1 MILGMSKTTS
11 QQSWQFLTED
21 VEAILEG
28 LRQAEFDHIY
38 PANPTLFD
46 RFLAYLG
53 EAGVRETLDQFPDPR
68 QRRSIPVRFLTQTL
82 LVRPLFGV
90 SSLAQLGPVLSTNA
104 AVLQL
109 LGFNAQQIE
118 HGFRA
123 NAQRRPFDE
132 EILADFAAR
141 IEPAHCLTHT
151 KAVLEQLLAFHPEL
165 FAQATLLMDCKAVYA
180 PAGKATRSGQL
191 PAVAL
196 KVCVLSL
203 WLAGEALPIAW
214 LFGGEHEAD
223 QVLGKALLEEVL
235 PLLGEAGAQE
245 LVMDAGFLD
254 GVWLRALHQQH
265 GLAMLLRVRE
275 NMDLFADALGQTR
288 GRPVLPG
295 ERAPQWTKAPLPKIK
310 KSRRPSSRRVMR
322 CAQLESW
329 QSLGMPADALVVEDR
344 FSDGELRHFV
354 VACIG
359 ADEPDPLKLLARW
372 RARWAIEE
380 LFMVADRYQKLGRLF
395 PCREGFARTWVHFAF
410 LAYTLLF
417 LFARWAQDHPGE
429 LAATRELLVIRGG
442 NYGLIGPGDFAV
454 ILLDHHDV
462 WQSKRSEVMAK
473 LNFSRPP

>member
-1 MILGMSKTTS
+1 MSKTIS
-11 QQSWQFLTED
+11 RQDWQFLTED

-38 PANPTLFD
+38 PANPTLLD
-46 RFLAYLG
+46 RFLVYLG
-53 EAGVRETLDQFPDPR
+53 EAGVRETRDQFPDPR

-82 LVRPLFGV
+82 LVRPLFAV
-90 SSLAQLGPVLSTNA
+90 SSLAQLGPVLSTNS
-104 AVLQL
+104 AVLHL
-109 LGFNAQQIE
+109 LGFNAHQIE

-123 NAQRRPFDE
+123 NAQRRPFGE

-141 IEPAHCLTHT
+141 IEPAHCLEHT
-151 KAVLEQLLAFHPEL
+151 KAVLGKLIAFHPEL

-180 PAGKATRSGQL
+180 PAGKATRTGQL

-196 KVCVLSL
+196 KVCVVSL
-203 WLAGEALPIAW
+203 WLEGKALPIAW
-214 LFGGEHEAD
+214 PFGRGHKAD
-223 QVLGKALLEEVL
+223 QVLGKAMLEEVL
-235 PLLGEAGAQE
+235 PLLVEAGAQE

-254 GVWLRALHQQH
+254 GEWLRALHQRH
-265 GLAMLLRVRE
+265 GLAILLRVRE

-295 ERAPQWTKAPLPKIK
+295 ETVPQWTEAPLPDIK
-310 KSRRPSSRRVMR
+310 KSRRPISRRVLL
-322 CAQLESW
+322 CSQLESW

-344 FSDGELRHFV
+344 LADGEIRHFV
-354 VACIG
+354 V
-359 ADEPDPLKLLARW
+359 
-372 RARWAIEE
+372 
-380 LFMVADRYQKLGRLF
+380 
-395 PCREGFARTWVHFAF
+395 ARTWVHFAF

-417 LFARWAQDHPGE
+417 LFGRWAKDHPGE

-442 NYGLIGPGDFAV
+442 NYGLIGPGDFAD

-473 LNFSRPP
+473 LNYRRPP